1 MALPILTPDQRRAAL
16 QKAAAARQAR
26 ADVKVRL
33 KAAETTL
40 AAVID
45 ESRSDEVVAKLRVVD
60 LLQAMPG
67 VGAVRAREIMQR
79 IGIADSRRL
88 RGLGAKQVE
97 GLLAEF
103 ADRPGRAGGV
113 GRG

>member
-1 MALPILTPDQRRAAL
+1 MALPTLTPDERRAAL

-33 KAAETTL
+33 KSSETTL
-40 AAVID
+40 AAVVE
-45 ESRSDEVVAKLRVVD
+45 ESRSDEVLAKLRVVD

-88 RGLGAKQVE
+88 RGLGVKQVE
-97 GLLAEF
+97 ALLVEF
-103 ADRPGRAGGV
+103 ADRPGRTGGA